1 MVLPVARHQMGNG
14 LHLSFMTIAC
24 KVMWHLLCQA
34 TTYRKDDGRKDDGST
49 SRLEVLT
56 GLSIG

>member
-14 LHLSFMTIAC
+14 LHLSFMNIAC
-24 KVMWHLLCQA
+24 KVMWHLLCQV
-34 TTYRKDDGRKDDGST
+34 TTYRKDDGST